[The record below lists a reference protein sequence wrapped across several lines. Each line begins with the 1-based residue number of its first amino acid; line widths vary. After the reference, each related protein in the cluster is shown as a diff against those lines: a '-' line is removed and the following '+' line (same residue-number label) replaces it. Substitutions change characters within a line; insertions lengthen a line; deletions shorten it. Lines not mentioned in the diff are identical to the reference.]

1 MSCKIEMENRLAA
14 APIEGEEPR
23 PATQVVADVLH
34 EKCKNNTFLQNAG
47 IVSGKPRSSAKSVQ
61 ARLEVEIRANGD
73 LRSVV
78 SSQRVEIEVLSR
90 QLQEMEQAR
99 IRDKEDM
106 EKKQAALEAKLE
118 RLLGQA

>member
-1 MSCKIEMENRLAA
+1 VQS
-14 APIEGEEPR
+14 
-23 PATQVVADVLH
+23 
-34 EKCKNNTFLQNAG
+34 F
-47 IVSGKPRSSAKSVQ
+47 Q

-78 SSQRVEIEVLSR
+78 SSRRVEIEVLSR

-99 IRDKEDM
+99 LRDKEYM

-118 RLLGQA
+118 RLLGPHEGMLYFPGTKHMLFC

>member
-1 MSCKIEMENRLAA
+1 
-14 APIEGEEPR
+14 
-23 PATQVVADVLH
+23 
-34 EKCKNNTFLQNAG
+34 
-47 IVSGKPRSSAKSVQ
+47 
-61 ARLEVEIRANGD
+61 VEIRANGD

-99 IRDKEDM
+99 LRDKEDM

-118 RLLGQA
+118 HLLVRHESMLYFPGTKNMLFC

>member
-1 MSCKIEMENRLAA
+1 MENRLAA
-14 APIEGEEPR
+14 VPIEGEEPR
-23 PATQVVADVLH
+23 PATQVVADVLN
-34 EKCKNNTFLQNAG
+34 EKCKNNTLLQNAG
-47 IVSGKPRSSAKSVQ
+47 IVSGKPRSSSKSVQ

-78 SSQRVEIEVLSR
+78 SSQHVEIEVLSR

-99 IRDKEDM
+99 LRDKEDM
-106 EKKQAALEAKLE
+106 EKKHAALEAKLE